1 MVGLAV
7 GELIE
12 LGHLDVEV
20 GAGTRDKRAIGS
32 VPHRRE
38 PYSNRQGNRVGEAKG
53 GIKEGCGF
61 EQWHD
66 IEPLQQCTGRG
77 AGGGRKEEDGVS
89 GFTSMAASSPSA
101 RELPKGP
108 GTGPLPFLFL
118 TNTSLRPRYLP
129 SEGAIAT
136 TFTLLFHPSHL

>member
-1 MVGLAV
+1 MGLAV

-38 PYSNRQGNRVGEAKG
+38 PYSNRQGNRAGEAKG

-77 AGGGRKEEDGVS
+77 GRGGREGGGRSQWIYFDGCVV
-89 GFTSMAASSPSA
+89 AQCERASQGSRNWNSA
-101 RELPKGP
+101 ITRHYGRGIYQNLKRSA
-108 GTGPLPFLFL
+108 L
-118 TNTSLRPRYLP
+118 
-129 SEGAIAT
+129 
-136 TFTLLFHPSHL
+136 